1 MYLLPALTAGLVR
14 CIYIDRLDKLS
25 EGIGRQL
32 REGAVSL
39 YPLNKLLDILCLLLL
54 FTDSLLQTIDLSLE
68 VFLFFGVV
76 FAHHGEAFIIQ
87 FSGNIVLINADEQTV
102 KLSNSFLSLRQPFL
116 AQPHGFLALHTE
128 LLLHFRTE
136 ICLIASDHRYDLLDV
151 LPDEL
156 FQHDSPDI
164 VSAALILVG
173 SVGGA
178 DEEVLLLFKVAGGGV
193 VELLLAV
200 VAEYQAGEHIA
211 FAGCCSAMPL
221 LPDLLHLIKDLQ

>member
-76 FAHHGEAFIIQ
+76 L
-87 FSGNIVLINADEQTV
+87 LIMA
-102 KLSNSFLSLRQPFL
+102 KRSSSSFRQHC
-116 AQPHGFLALHTE
+116 PHKCG
-128 LLLHFRTE
+128 
-136 ICLIASDHRYDLLDV
+136 
-151 LPDEL
+151 
-156 FQHDSPDI
+156 
-164 VSAALILVG
+164 
-173 SVGGA
+173 
-178 DEEVLLLFKVAGGGV
+178 
-193 VELLLAV
+193 
-200 VAEYQAGEHIA
+200 
-211 FAGCCSAMPL
+211 
-221 LPDLLHLIKDLQ
+221 